1 MSREIKFRA
10 WDKLDGRFRKILK
23 AYFTIQG
30 KVYKVALFDE
40 AGPPLIRYIDDIE
53 LMQYTG
59 IKDKRRIEIYEG
71 DVIQYKGMFVIEWDQ
86 YFCRF
91 HRKSLTIK
99 SNGICQV
106 FPLCEIEEKEVIGN
120 IHENPELL
128 K

>member
-1 MSREIKFRA
+1 MREIKFRA
-10 WDKLDGRFRKILK
+10 WDKYGDSMVIDWYYSDWSINE
-23 AYFTIQG
+23 YFSKSEFI
-30 KVYKVALFDE
+30 V
-40 AGPPLIRYIDDIE
+40 
-53 LMQYTG
+53 MQYTG
-59 IKDKRRIEIYEG
+59 LKDKSGTEIYEG

-99 SNGICQV
+99 SNGIYQV

-120 IHENPELL
+120 IHSNPELL